1 MVCKWNDFKIIF
13 INILCFPFYI
23 IALSREE
30 REQRDIEQ
38 LPKVRR
44 QSSETAA
51 SKDISKAMQ
60 DEET

>member
-1 MVCKWNDFKIIF
+1 MY
-13 INILCFPFYI
+13 L
-23 IALSREE
+23 ALSREE
-30 REQRDIEQ
+30 REQRDLEQ